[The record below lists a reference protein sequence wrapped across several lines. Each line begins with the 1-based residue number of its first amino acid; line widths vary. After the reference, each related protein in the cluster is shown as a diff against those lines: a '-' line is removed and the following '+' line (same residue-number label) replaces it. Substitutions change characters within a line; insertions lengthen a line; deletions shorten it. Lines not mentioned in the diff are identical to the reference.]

1 MKLLLAASEL
11 YPFAKVGGLA
21 DAVASLA
28 DALAERGHKVYTILP
43 EYGFIN
49 TEGVFTEMEG
59 FTITSIEKRE
69 NLLHLFVKHPI
80 FERKGIYGEDGKD
93 YPDNFERFTFF
104 SRAVVET
111 AIKLD
116 VDVLHLNDWHTAF
129 ASLYRKVKFMWKPPV
144 LYTIHNLAYQGWYEP
159 SMASKTGLEQKDFEP
174 YLENGMIN
182 FMKIGILT
190 ANLINTVSPTYA
202 KEIQTPEYGEGLHE
216 YLRSRKED
224 LYGILNGIDMDVW
237 KPDFGDDPFKG
248 KKEAKEKL
256 QMELNLEKRDV
267 PLFGIVSRLAEQKGI
282 DILLGCIKRF
292 LSMDVQ
298 FVLLGTGDPGY
309 HQEFEKIRKEF
320 PRKTSINLRFDAEL
334 AMDIYRGSDFFLM
347 PSRFEPC
354 GLGQMIALVN
364 GTIPIVR
371 KTGGLADTVMDFNPE
386 TGEGNG
392 FVFEEY
398 TPEALL
404 RAIKRAIDVYNDK
417 ENLNK
422 LVKRGLTSDFSWNVS
437 AGRYEELYRKLSGI
451 S

>member
-1 MKLLLAASEL
+1 
-11 YPFAKVGGLA
+11 
-21 DAVASLA
+21 
-28 DALAERGHKVYTILP
+28 
-43 EYGFIN
+43 
-49 TEGVFTEMEG
+49 
-59 FTITSIEKRE
+59 
-69 NLLHLFVKHPI
+69 
-80 FERKGIYGEDGKD
+80 
-93 YPDNFERFTFF
+93 
-104 SRAVVET
+104 
-111 AIKLD
+111 
-116 VDVLHLNDWHTAF
+116 
-129 ASLYRKVKFMWKPPV
+129 VKFMGKPPV

-174 YLENGMIN
+174 YLEKGMIN

-190 ANLINTVSPTYA
+190 ADLINTVSPTYA

-216 YLRSRKED
+216 YLQSRKED

-256 QMELNLEKRDV
+256 QLELKLEKRDV

-417 ENLNK
+417 ENLKK
-422 LVKRGLTSDFSWNVS
+422 LVKWGLTSDFSWNVS
-437 AGRYEELYRKLSGI
+437 AGRYEELYRKLSGT